1 MKQKTK
7 PQKTKTQKSSKLL
20 TRTNGL
26 WLCIIGVAIAL
37 LTGYLEFLHI
47 NADFGGM
54 FGIAIFT
61 LGLILIIVR
70 WKYDSQDKNKNK
82 NRFLTRKLGIWVAS
96 IGLLI
101 FLATPLAI
109 YLWDMDIDILGFFLF
124 ILGLLIIIVRWKK

>member
-7 PQKTKTQKSSKLL
+7 PQKQKTSKLL

-47 NADFGGM
+47 NADLGGM
-54 FGIAIFT
+54 FGIAVFT

>member
-1 MKQKTK
+1 MKQKM
-7 PQKTKTQKSSKLL
+7 KTQKQTSKLL

-26 WLCIIGVAIAL
+26 WLCIIGIAISL

-61 LGLILIIVR
+61 LGLILIITR
-70 WKYDSQDKNKNK
+70 WKHDSQDKNKYK
-82 NRFLTRKLGIWVAS
+82 DKILTRKLGIWVAA
-96 IGLLI
+96 IGLAI
-101 FLATPLAI
+101 FLATPLAL

-124 ILGLLIIIVRWKK
+124 ILGLLIIIVRWKVR